1 MKIEINKKYLTFP
14 VNIQT
19 VSKKV
24 CFFEEDELI
33 FDFDC
38 KIDMRCPNFTAYVD
52 VERFMGKTF
61 DVTIS
66 PDMAVDIG
74 MTNEIDMTCYGKEEL
89 RPKVHFTVLNGWN
102 NDPNGLI
109 KYNGRY
115 HMFYQYNPCSTEW
128 ANMHWGHAVSS
139 DLLHWEHKDVA
150 LFPDK
155 NGTMYSGCAIED
167 VNNVSCISKLADKP
181 MLVYYTAAGGKN
193 KLSVNKYY
201 DQWLAYSIDNG
212 ETLIK
217 YGDKPLIPTIDKGN
231 RDPKVVWVEELNK
244 YIIALYMIGH
254 KYSFFTSTDL
264 VTWTHFCD
272 VEIDEEAECPDIFS
286 FEVNEEKLWVLMG
299 ASDIY
304 VVGKFTE
311 NEFVVL
317 QQPKR
322 LTYSRVNYA
331 AQSFSGI
338 DDGRVVRVSWQRI
351 SIPNSRFSQQMSI
364 PTEMGLEKQGE
375 EYLLTALPIRELQT
389 LYDKQ
394 FKHDGKITNK
404 ALRFEVGENP
414 IDVKLEFKNTDSAPY
429 TIMVFGMPLTVNFSE
444 SFIQFKGTKM
454 PFVKSGDLLDIRFIA
469 DRCTLEVFA
478 CSGKCNFAE
487 FNIWD
492 YNLPYIEFPA
502 NRSIENIKIECNT
515 LKSIY
520 END

>member
-1 MKIEINKKYLTFP
+1 MKISISKKYLTFP
-14 VNIQT
+14 VNINA

-24 CFFEEDELI
+24 CFFENGELI

-38 KIDMRCPNFTAYVD
+38 KIDMRQPNFTAYVD
-52 VERFMGKTF
+52 VERFMGKTV
-61 DVTIS
+61 DITVS
-66 PDMAVDIG
+66 PKMNVDIG
-74 MTNEIDMTCYGKEEL
+74 MTNEMDMTLYGKEEL

-115 HMFYQYNPCSTEW
+115 HMFYQHNPCSTQW
-128 ANMHWGHAVSS
+128 GNMQWGHAVST

-167 VNNVSCISKLADKP
+167 VNNVSCISKLSDKP

-193 KLSVNKYY
+193 KLSGDKKY

-212 ETLIK
+212 ETLVK
-217 YGDKPLIPTIDKGN
+217 FGDKPLVPTINAGN

-244 YIIALYMIGH
+244 YIMALYMMGN
-254 KYSFFTSTDL
+254 KYSFFTSDDL
-264 VTWTHFCD
+264 TSWTHYGDF
-272 VEIDEEAECPDIFS
+272 EIEEESECPDIFS
-286 FEVNEEKLWVLMG
+286 FCVDGEKLWVLMG

-304 VVGKFTE
+304 VVGKFTDDG
-311 NEFVVL
+311 FVVL
-317 QQPKR
+317 QKPKR

-364 PTEMGLEKQGE
+364 PTEMNLEKQDGE
-375 EYLLTALPIRELQT
+375 YFLTALPIRELQT

-394 FKHDGKITNK
+394 FNYEGKITEK
-404 ALRFEVGENP
+404 PLRFDVGEDP
-414 IDVKLEFKNTDSAPY
+414 IDVKFSIKNTDAASY
-429 TIMVFGMPLTVNFSE
+429 TVMLFGMPLTVNFKDG
-444 SFIQFKGTKM
+444 FIQFKTTKM
-454 PFVKSGDLLDIRFIA
+454 PFVKNGDLLDIRLIA
-469 DRCTLEVFA
+469 DRCTLDVFA
-478 CSGKCNFAE
+478 SSGKYNFAE

-492 YNLPYIEFPA
+492 YNLPYIEFSA
-502 NRSIENIKIECNT
+502 STSIESIKIECNT
-515 LKSIY
+515 LRSIY